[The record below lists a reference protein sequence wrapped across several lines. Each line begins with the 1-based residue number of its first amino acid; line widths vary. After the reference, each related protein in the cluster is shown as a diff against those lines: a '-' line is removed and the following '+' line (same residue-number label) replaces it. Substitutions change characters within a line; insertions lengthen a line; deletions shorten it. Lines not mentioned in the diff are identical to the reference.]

1 MKKDKTIKRDFYLLV
16 VKVFFATVLSSF
28 IAYLCLFF
36 FLFIF
41 TDNGLIKST
50 DYFVKYL
57 DMIEENI
64 KENSND
70 ILSGRLIDLDFYSEK
85 IQGEVLDLNGNHLY
99 GDQGTLEQSINIG
112 DVINHE
118 QVMGSYIYRFIPIK
132 DDNKIEAVY
141 VLKAPF
147 SFINNNA
154 DTPGVG
160 FVYIVL
166 LISPLI
172 FFVLYLILFTSRLY
186 KSLFNNINVLL
197 YAADK
202 ISNGDFDFKVHGL
215 KRLEFIRIQDSFNA
229 MICALKEMIN
239 SLSKSEDE
247 RKIMVSSIAHDI
259 RTPITVIQGQMDLI
273 NDLKKNRNID
283 ITPHLDIIRR
293 NCNRMSMLT
302 ENLSLLYKVEK
313 PDFLMNIRKVDLKK
327 MLNEKK
333 QEIRTMVYYKNVKI
347 IFDVNLSQSYYYI
360 DEAMILRVID
370 NLLYNSLR
378 FTKDGKIELK
388 VREEMTGEKCQLHFK
403 LMDTGSGFREKDPS
417 ALFQAFYQNEQNKN
431 HFGLGLYIAKKIVGN
446 FDGKIWA
453 YNNEMGGAT
462 VEFYLTLP
470 LRLNYSRK

>member
-1 MKKDKTIKRDFYLLV
+1 M
-16 VKVFFATVLSSF
+16 
-28 IAYLCLFF
+28 
-36 FLFIF
+36 
-41 TDNGLIKST
+41 
-50 DYFVKYL
+50 
-57 DMIEENI
+57 
-64 KENSND
+64 
-70 ILSGRLIDLDFYSEK
+70 
-85 IQGEVLDLNGNHLY
+85 
-99 GDQGTLEQSINIG
+99 
-112 DVINHE
+112 
-118 QVMGSYIYRFIPIK
+118 
-132 DDNKIEAVY
+132 
-141 VLKAPF
+141 
-147 SFINNNA
+147 
-154 DTPGVG
+154 
-160 FVYIVL
+160 
-166 LISPLI
+166 
-172 FFVLYLILFTSRLY
+172 
-186 KSLFNNINVLL
+186 L